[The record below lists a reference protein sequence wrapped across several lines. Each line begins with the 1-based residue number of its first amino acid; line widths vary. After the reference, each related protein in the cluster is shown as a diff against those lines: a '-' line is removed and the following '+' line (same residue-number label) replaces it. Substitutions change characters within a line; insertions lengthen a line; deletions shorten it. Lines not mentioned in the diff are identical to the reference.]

1 MNAFFLFYSN
11 LKLFLFVF
19 LSIGQMTAL
28 IHHQA
33 NIFDNVSTRGF
44 QVRAYKITTRLNLFQ
59 VASSNFIK
67 GLTLPNNVYSW
78 YNCWKLKEEI
88 VM

>member
-1 MNAFFLFYSN
+1 MNVFFFFFSN

-33 NIFDNVSTRGF
+33 NIFDNVNTRRGF
-44 QVRAYKITTRLNLFQ
+44 QARAYKIKNRLNLFH

-67 GLTLPNNVYSW
+67 GHTLQTMF
-78 YNCWKLKEEI
+78 I
-88 VM
+88 VGTVVGS